1 MKFSPNI
8 GNEIIGSVKMSPHFL
23 RPWSRKSPYVSS
35 PWFWGPCPSWVL
47 QRPRSPALDSAI
59 AQRLC
64 QRKSPQH
71 LCQSPQPSAL
81 PAPQSDTLPAQKPG
95 ALRILWLY
103 NRQGEVVFVYMV
115 FNKRLYLF
123 PANCP
128 DNIRCPHGV
137 VVSKIASCHIVAY
150 IVKPV

>member
-1 MKFSPNI
+1 M
-8 GNEIIGSVKMSPHFL
+8 GNEIIGSVKISPHFL

-35 PWFWGPCPSWVL
+35 PLFWGPCPSWVL

-59 AQRLC
+59 AWLSASANVR
-64 QRKSPQH
+64 SA
-71 LCQSPQPSAL
+71 SASAL
-81 PAPQSDTLPAQKPG
+81 PAPQSDTLPAPQSDTLPAPQLG
-95 ALRILWLY
+95 PLPVLWLY